1 MKTKNAVDVCLKNGV
16 MEIKYVGIIEIY
28 PCKATNSF
36 VLDAALHI
44 LSQTHEIVR
53 MTDNWLRA
61 FEMRA

>member
-1 MKTKNAVDVCLKNGV
+1 MKTNNAVDVCLASGV
-16 MEIKYVGIIEIY
+16 MKINYAGIIEIY
-28 PCKATNSF
+28 PRKATNSF

-61 FEMRA
+61 FEKRA

>member
-16 MEIKYVGIIEIY
+16 MKIKYVGIIEIY
-28 PCKATNSF
+28 PRKATNSF

-61 FEMRA
+61 FEKRA

>member
-1 MKTKNAVDVCLKNGV
+1 MKTNNAVDVCLASGV
-16 MEIKYVGIIEIY
+16 MKIKYAGIIEIY

-44 LSQTHEIVR
+44 LSKTHEIVR

-61 FEMRA
+61 FEKRA

>member
-1 MKTKNAVDVCLKNGV
+1 MKTNNAVDVCLASGV
-16 MEIKYVGIIEIY
+16 MQIKYAGIIEIY
-28 PCKATNSF
+28 PRKATNSF

-61 FEMRA
+61 FEKRA

>member
-28 PCKATNSF
+28 PRKATNSF

-61 FEMRA
+61 FEKRA

>member
-1 MKTKNAVDVCLKNGV
+1 MKTNNAVDVCLSNGV
-16 MEIKYVGIIEIY
+16 MAIKYAGIIEIY
-28 PCKATNSF
+28 PRKATNSF

-61 FEMRA
+61 FEKRV

>member
-1 MKTKNAVDVCLKNGV
+1 MKTNNAVDVCLKNGV

-28 PCKATNSF
+28 PRKATNSF

-61 FEMRA
+61 FEKRA

>member
-1 MKTKNAVDVCLKNGV
+1 MKTNNAVDVCLASGAMK
-16 MEIKYVGIIEIY
+16 IKYAGISQLY
-28 PCKATNSF
+28 PHKTTNSF

-61 FEMRA
+61 FEKRA

>member
-1 MKTKNAVDVCLKNGV
+1 MKTNNAVDVCLASGV
-16 MEIKYVGIIEIY
+16 MKIKYAGIIEIY

-53 MTDNWLRA
+53 ITNYWSRA
-61 FEMRA
+61 FEKRA

>member
-16 MEIKYVGIIEIY
+16 MQIKYAGIIEIY
-28 PCKATNSF
+28 PRKATNSF

-61 FEMRA
+61 FEKRA